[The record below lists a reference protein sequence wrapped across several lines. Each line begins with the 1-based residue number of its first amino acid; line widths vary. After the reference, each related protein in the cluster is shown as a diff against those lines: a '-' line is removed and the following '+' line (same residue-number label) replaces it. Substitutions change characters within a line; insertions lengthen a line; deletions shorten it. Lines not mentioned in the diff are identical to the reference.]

1 MAVVYDFLRRLEAD
15 PRLEDLARGFQA
27 ETADPA
33 WFLGRQWQLGEH
45 LGEDAS
51 SPVRVEYRPS
61 LVAVDPLGGDPRM
74 DPRATPAE
82 AIVESEPEDFWT
94 AGRRVAAGQRVAAA
108 LAAAGRAPLTD
119 PQLVVGGLPAPYDVL
134 DGSGLDGRARSGAA
148 GSNSAW
154 TRLGSASGRPIP
166 RQPICGIRPSSLT
179 TPTSRRAASA

>member
-61 LVAVDPLGGDPRM
+61 IVAVDPYDGDRRLDPRT
-74 DPRATPAE
+74 TPAE

-94 AGRRVAAGQRVAAA
+94 PGRRVTAGRRVAAA
-108 LAAAGRAPLTD
+108 LAAGGRT
-119 PQLVVGGLPAPYDVL
+119 LPADPALVL
-134 DGSGLDGRARSGAA
+134 G
-148 GSNSAW
+148 
-154 TRLGSASGRPIP
+154 
-166 RQPICGIRPSSLT
+166 
-179 TPTSRRAASA
+179 